1 MLSADIPRYG
11 IPNQI
16 GSGSEQKW
24 DEDADVSRP
33 SAVREGWHNV
43 PFRMWRQAYRNPGTS
58 ADDSMYEIPNQ
69 IGLESKWYGK
79 ADRSRSSAIRR
90 GGRVLPLPL

>member
-16 GSGSEQKW
+16 GSDKKQRW

-33 SAVREGWHNV
+33 SAVREGWHDV
-43 PFRMWRQAYRNPGTS
+43 PFRM
-58 ADDSMYEIPNQ
+58 
-69 IGLESKWYGK
+69 
-79 ADRSRSSAIRR
+79 
-90 GGRVLPLPL
+90 